1 LYIDLLQTRIK
12 KLSAKTDLQ
21 VSVIGAVFS
30 IFAGI
35 VVVIVILAIWLLDEN
50 FGVASQEGIVLISVI
65 AIAVIFSISATIAAL
80 AYR

>member
-12 KLSAKTDLQ
+12 KLSAKNDLQ